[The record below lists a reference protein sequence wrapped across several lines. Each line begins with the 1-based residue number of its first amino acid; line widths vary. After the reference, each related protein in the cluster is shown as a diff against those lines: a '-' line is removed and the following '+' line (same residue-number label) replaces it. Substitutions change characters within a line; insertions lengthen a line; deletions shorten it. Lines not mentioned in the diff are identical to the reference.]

1 MTFPRQSHSNNNTQ
15 FCLSRKQSSE
25 SLSELKSLR
34 ASDEEQ
40 GMYATTRAHRGMTGG
55 ESATSSGVKG
65 FPRAKT
71 DTDSQGLTSSQSR
84 LKDLQLARKPL
95 QIKTEEFRLYEPV
108 ETSGGGPVPCIEGVL
123 ALQLYC
129 GHGLKSSRTVL
140 RDLYCVVEVDGLSKA
155 RTMIRTGAINFDWD
169 ESFDIELEHAEEMS
183 FHVYS
188 WDPNTRHR
196 LCFSSTA
203 MLSALVRHAQKVA
216 LKLEPKGILYVG
228 LDYQEPA
235 VTLKRM
241 PSVRRNAQFGVD
253 LEAILKRDKCEGNVP
268 DILRRCVE
276 EVDKRGLDSVGIYR
290 LCGSARRKTQLKQ
303 EFEKNPRGLNLSA
316 ESVSDI
322 NVITG
327 ELREHPDQK

>member
-1 MTFPRQSHSNNNTQ
+1 M
-15 FCLSRKQSSE
+15 
-25 SLSELKSLR
+25 
-34 ASDEEQ
+34 
-40 GMYATTRAHRGMTGG
+40 
-55 ESATSSGVKG
+55 
-65 FPRAKT
+65 
-71 DTDSQGLTSSQSR
+71 
-84 LKDLQLARKPL
+84 
-95 QIKTEEFRLYEPV
+95 YEPV

-188 WDPNTRHR
+188 WDPKHQ
-196 LCFSSTA
+196 A
-203 MLSALVRHAQKVA
+203 PVMLQQYSDVVGPSATCTESCSQAGT
-216 LKLEPKGILYVG
+216 KGILYVG

-253 LEAILKRDKCEGNVP
+253 SGGHFKAG
-268 DILRRCVE
+268 
-276 EVDKRGLDSVGIYR
+276 
-290 LCGSARRKTQLKQ
+290 
-303 EFEKNPRGLNLSA
+303 
-316 ESVSDI
+316 
-322 NVITG
+322 
-327 ELREHPDQK
+327 